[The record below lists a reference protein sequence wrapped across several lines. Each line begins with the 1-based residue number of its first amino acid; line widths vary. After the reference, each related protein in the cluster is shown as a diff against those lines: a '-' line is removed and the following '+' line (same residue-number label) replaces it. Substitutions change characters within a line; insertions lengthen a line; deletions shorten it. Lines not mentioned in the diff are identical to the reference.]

1 VRSAVEKLN
10 SRSVSQAESQLRK
23 DLDQMR
29 LTAGNAGAESD
40 GLRGYHDYEHSL
52 GDELRG
58 RRASMGKG
66 LLDVQKEL
74 GIKPWIIVAIE
85 KADPKSFDSPWMVG
99 PLVKSYARYLG
110 MNAEEAYARFEAEG
124 NSETKAA
131 GGMGKLPKLKVPS
144 QARRKSLAAANL
156 AILSDQGFSRF
167 SNSSRNF
174 KLSASVILSSVVVAA
189 LCAGIIY
196 LGWTVYRGFQTI
208 DIEPY
213 SSQFADAGNSAVPQT
228 TVWQPRIRQ
237 DPPKELIGG
246 IGIAELDPDN
256 QGIFA
261 VSGSDGAT
269 GTELANNS
277 ELSTSGPNLGVDRQV
292 DLGQPLAGEPDRV
305 AIVGSSP
312 VWVRVYN
319 QFDGDIVKQGTL
331 KAGEEFVVPTE
342 GGPFFLRTGLS
353 TNTYFRVGSSVYGP
367 VPEDGNSVVDKIVLT
382 ADAISAGYPLVEKIE
397 ASDDVRQY
405 VFAEE

>member
-1 VRSAVEKLN
+1 
-10 SRSVSQAESQLRK
+10 
-23 DLDQMR
+23 MR

-110 MNAEEAYARFEAEG
+110 MNAEEAYARFTAEG

-167 SNSSRNF
+167 SDSSRNF

-208 DIEPY
+208 EIKPN
-213 SSQFADAGNSAVPQT
+213 SGQSADAGNSATPET
-228 TVWQPRIRQ
+228 TVWPPRIRQ
-237 DPPKELIGG
+237 DPPQVFIDG
-246 IGIAELDPDN
+246 IGIAELDPDS

-277 ELSTSGPNLGVDRQV
+277 ELSTGGPNLGADRQI
-292 DLGQPLAGEPDRV
+292 DLGRPLAGEPDRV
-305 AIVGSSP
+305 MIVVSSD
-312 VWVRVYN
+312 VWVLVYN
-319 QFDGDIVKQGTL
+319 QFDGDIIVKQDTL

-353 TNTYFRVGSSVYGP
+353 TSTYFRVGSSVYGP
-367 VPEDGNSVVDKIVLT
+367 VPEDGNAVVDNIVLT
-382 ADAISAGYPLVEKIE
+382 AEAISAGYPLLEKIE
-397 ASDDVRQY
+397 ASDEVRQY

>member
-1 VRSAVEKLN
+1 MEKLN
-10 SRSVSQAESQLRK
+10 SRSLSQAESQLRK

-29 LTAGNAGAESD
+29 LTAGNAGTESD

-85 KADPKSFDSPWMVG
+85 KADPKSFDSPWMIG

-110 MNAEEAYARFEAEG
+110 MDAEEAYARFKAEG

-144 QARRKSLAAANL
+144 HAIRKSSAAVNL
-156 AILSDQGFSRF
+156 TILSDQGFSRF
-167 SNSSRNF
+167 NGSSSNF
-174 KLSASVILSSVVVAA
+174 KLSASAILSSVVVAA

-196 LGWTVYRGFQTI
+196 LGWTVYRGFQKIGVETV
-208 DIEPY
+208 
-213 SSQFADAGNSAVPQT
+213 SNQFADAGNSAVPTT
-228 TVWQPRIRQ
+228 TVTVQSRIRQ
-237 DPPKELIGG
+237 EPPKDFSGG

-256 QGIFA
+256 QGVYA
-261 VSGSDGAT
+261 SSGSNDAI

-277 ELSTSGPNLGVDRQV
+277 GLSTGEPNLGSDEQI

-305 AIVGSSP
+305 AIVGSSD

-319 QFDGDIVKQGTL
+319 QFNGDIIVKEGIL

-353 TNTYFRVGSSVYGP
+353 TNTYFRIGAAVYGP
-367 VPEDGNSVVDKIVLT
+367 VPKDGNFVVDKIVLT
-382 ADAISAGYPLVEKIE
+382 VEAILAGYPLVEKIE
-397 ASDDVRQY
+397 ASDEVQQY